1 MEYTKEQEQAIFL
14 KDRNIMVSAGAGAGK
29 TRVLVSRMAE
39 LIMDEENPI
48 EADQFLVMTFT
59 NAAAAEMKERI
70 SLDLEERLE
79 KNPENSY
86 LKKQIRKIRQADI
99 STVHS
104 FCNHLIRTHYNELSI
119 DPSFRIGEEG
129 ELFLLRQ
136 QAMEQLLEEAYASG
150 RESFEKFAES
160 YAPGKSDKILEEMV
174 GDLYHFSRSF
184 PDSSFWFEKTKKE
197 ARQLSEASRWNQSP
211 AVILIFTKAKKE
223 ILQIQDELS
232 HLLSSIAEE
241 EVPEKYDNLL
251 LNIKEYIEMLSQTE
265 TYDAYYTI
273 LSRGTIA
280 AFPRA
285 TKKEKE
291 WIDYERVK
299 EFHQGVKELIQKQK
313 ETVFTAP
320 AKELQREAAIIYPL
334 LEEYIRLV
342 YRFGEIYLA
351 RKKEKNVY
359 DFDDLEHFALELLVE
374 SYDEQGKA
382 HPSETA
388 KILAKKY
395 KMIFVDEYQDT
406 NLVQETILEML
417 SDEEKNTLFT
427 VGDVK
432 QSIYRFRQ
440 ARPDLFLRRAEKYT
454 ASDEGVSIEL
464 RDNFRSAPGVLHFTN
479 YIFSRL
485 MEREFGGVDYNEK
498 TALRAGEGG
507 PMLEDKE
514 VSEVLFLVKD
524 TIPEPGEMPE
534 DVLTETAVIAKRI
547 QELIEE
553 GYHYG
558 DIVILL
564 RSGTGRM
571 EPMAEFLEKEGI
583 PVSCENKTGYFHT
596 REITVM
602 LNYLSVIDN
611 VYQDIPMASVMLSSI
626 GGFTEEE
633 LTKIRIIV
641 KGPAREQYTLYD
653 FMRLYIQEG
662 TDKEL
667 QKKIHHFLE
676 DLLYFRQQKKEQPL
690 ANLLWD
696 IYQRTGFYYDVQLMP
711 DGAKRKENLL
721 MLLKKAEDYE
731 KTVFKGLFYFNRYME
746 QLKSYEIEMGEAGN
760 GTQEEDVVKIMTI
773 HKSKGLEFPVVF
785 VSGLSKKFNRMDL
798 NKPVLCHPELGIG
811 MECVDTVLR
820 FHHPSLMKKA
830 IQEKVWKDTLEEE
843 MRILYVAMTRAK
855 RKLILT
861 GLIKTEQLDAGE
873 KVNIQNQK
881 WRVSSI
887 MDWLLPILAPELRVS
902 GKSEDFNTVTHQK
915 ALTCRWLKARL
926 VGWEE
931 IMPFFEGE
939 RKQEE
944 KFSYKEFINNVVLSS
959 DESAV
964 KKAFSFQYPNRDA
977 TQWKRKY
984 SVSELKTLSQKVL
997 PQEEPAYMS
1006 ESELR
1011 EISMKSPNISESE
1024 LRDVSM
1030 KSPNI
1035 SESEL
1040 REMLMESKDISESF
1054 SEKEV
1059 FEDIKMPEFL
1069 RKEKTEIAATAR
1081 GTIIHKIMEL
1091 LPFAQIQTKKQLFDW
1106 MTALKKQYP
1115 ESEKVSSGWL
1125 YRAIEAFL
1133 FSEIGEK
1140 LCQMDRAG
1148 TLRKEL
1154 PFTVGLPVSL
1164 MNPDT
1169 QAEDTVVVQGII
1181 DVCGETEDELWLI
1194 DYKTDR
1200 IKEGE
1205 ERLLLDRYG
1214 NQMLYYKA
1222 ALEQILGKR
1231 VSEIYLYSFSLKKFI
1246 PVNLEERSG
1255 ENA

>member
-1 MEYTKEQEQAIFL
+1 MNYTKEQEQAIFL
-14 KDRNIMVSAGAGAGK
+14 RDKNIMVSAGAGAGK

-39 LIMDEENPI
+39 LIMDEKNPV
-48 EADQFLVMTFT
+48 EADRFLVMTFT

-70 SLDLEERLE
+70 SLDLEERLA
-79 KNPENSY
+79 KDPENHY
-86 LKKQIRKIRQADI
+86 LRKQIRKIRQADI

-136 QAMEQLLEEAYASG
+136 QAIEQLLEEAYASG
-150 RESFEKFAES
+150 RESFVKFAES
-160 YAPGKSDKILEEMV
+160 YAPGKSDKVLEELV
-174 GDLYHFSRSF
+174 GDLYRFSRSF
-184 PDSSFWFEKTKKE
+184 PNASFWFEKTKQEALQLAEAKE
-197 ARQLSEASRWNQSP
+197 WDNSP
-211 AVILIFTKAKKE
+211 AVMLIFLKAKKE
-223 ILQIQDELS
+223 LLQEKEALS
-232 HLLSSIAEE
+232 KLLKNIAGE
-241 EVPEKYDNLL
+241 EVPEKYGVLL
-251 LNIKEYIEMLSQTE
+251 QDVSEYVEALSQTE
-265 TYDAYYTI
+265 SYDAYYMV
-273 LSRGTIA
+273 LSRGPVP

-285 TKKEKE
+285 TKKDKE
-291 WIDYERVK
+291 WADYEIVK
-299 EFHQGVKELIQKQK
+299 EWHQEVKELLQKQK

-320 AKELQREAAIIYPL
+320 AEELQREAAGIYPL
-334 LEEYIRLV
+334 LEEYIVLAQ
-342 YRFGEIYLA
+342 RFEEIYLA
-351 RKKEKNVY
+351 YKKEKNVY
-359 DFDDLEHFALELLVE
+359 DFDDLEHFALELLVDH
-374 SYDEQGKA
+374 YDEGGQA
-382 HPSETA
+382 YPSETA
-388 KILAKKY
+388 KTLAKKY

-417 SDEEKNTLFT
+417 SEKDNNTLFT

-440 ARPDLFLRRAEKYT
+440 ARPDLFLRRNEKYHNEE
-454 ASDEGVSIEL
+454 EGVSIEL
-464 RDNFRSAPGVLHFTN
+464 RDNFRSAPGVLCFTN
-479 YIFSRL
+479 YVFSRL
-485 MEREFGGVDYNEK
+485 MERDFGGVDYNEE

-514 VSEVLFLVKD
+514 TSELLFFVKD
-524 TIPEPGEMPE
+524 SVQTLEEAPE
-534 DVLTETAVIAKRI
+534 DVLTETALITKRI

-564 RSGTGRM
+564 RSGAGRM
-571 EPMAEFLEKEGI
+571 EPMAEFLEKNGI

-596 REITVM
+596 REITII
-602 LNYLSVIDN
+602 LNYLSVVDN

-633 LTKIRIIV
+633 LTKLRILV
-641 KGPAREQYTLYD
+641 REPMREQYTLYD
-653 FMRLYIQEG
+653 LMCLYLQEG
-662 TDKEL
+662 AEEEL
-667 QKKIHHFLE
+667 RAKIQHFYK
-676 DLLYFRQQKKEQPL
+676 DLQYFREQKKEQPL
-690 ANLLWD
+690 GVLLWD

-746 QLKSYEIEMGEAGN
+746 QLKSYEIEMGEAGS
-760 GTQEEDVVKIMTI
+760 GTENENVVKIMTI

-798 NKPVLCHPELGIG
+798 TKSMLCHPELGIG
-811 MECVDTVLR
+811 MECVNITLR

-861 GLIKTEQLDAGE
+861 GTIKAQDLEAGLRLQI
-873 KVNIQNQK
+873 NTQK
-881 WRVSSI
+881 WRATSA
-887 MDWLLPILAPELRVS
+887 MDWLLPILADQFRSTQSE
-902 GKSEDFNTVTHQK
+902 KSEEREGFLKNQETQKQAHSEGVT
-915 ALTCRWLKARL
+915 ASWLKARL
-926 VGWEE
+926 VNWEE
-931 IMPFFEGE
+931 ILPFFEKE

-944 KFSYKEFINNVVLSS
+944 EFSYQTFMDTVVIPADVSMVEQS
-959 DESAV
+959 
-964 KKAFSFQYPNRDA
+964 FSYEYPNRDA
-977 TQWKRKY
+977 TKWKRKY
-984 SVSELKTLSQKVL
+984 SVSELKTLSQTTL
-997 PQEEPAYMS
+997 PEE
-1006 ESELR
+1006 ESS
-1011 EISMKSPNISESE
+1011 I
-1024 LRDVSM
+1024 
-1030 KSPNI
+1030 
-1035 SESEL
+1035 
-1040 REMLMESKDISESF
+1040 MLPEQNNFE
-1054 SEKEV
+1054 EEV
-1059 FEDIKMPEFL
+1059 KMPEFL
-1069 RKEKTEIAATAR
+1069 KEEKSEIAATAR

-1091 LPFAQIQTKKQLFDW
+1091 LPFGQIQTKKQLFEWID
-1106 MTALKKQYP
+1106 ALKGTYP
-1115 ESEKVSSGWL
+1115 ESEKISAKWL
-1125 YRAIEAFL
+1125 YRAIGAFL

-1140 LCQMDRAG
+1140 LSQMDRQG
-1148 TLRKEL
+1148 NLRKEQ

-1164 MNPDT
+1164 MNTDT

-1181 DVCGETEDELWLI
+1181 DICGEAEESLWLI

-1205 ERLLLDRYG
+1205 ESLLLDRYG

-1231 VSEIYLYSFSLKKFI
+1231 VSESYLYSFSLKKFI
-1246 PVNLEERSG
+1246 PVNLQERSG

>member
-1 MEYTKEQEQAIFL
+1 MNYTKEQEQAIFL
-14 KDRNIMVSAGAGAGK
+14 RDKNIMVSAGAGAGK

-39 LIMDEENPI
+39 LIMDEKNPV
-48 EADQFLVMTFT
+48 EADRFLVMTFT

-70 SLDLEERLE
+70 SLDLEERLA
-79 KNPENSY
+79 KDPENHY
-86 LKKQIRKIRQADI
+86 LRKQIRKIRQADI

-136 QAMEQLLEEAYASG
+136 QAIEQLLEEAYASG
-150 RESFEKFAES
+150 RESFVKFVES
-160 YAPGKSDKILEEMV
+160 YAPGKSDKVLEELI
-174 GDLYHFSRSF
+174 GELYRFSRSF
-184 PDSSFWFEKTKKE
+184 PNASFWFEKTKQE
-197 ARQLSEASRWNQSP
+197 ARQLAEAKEWNNSP
-211 AVILIFTKAKKE
+211 AVMLIFSKAKKE
-223 ILQIQDELS
+223 LLQEKEEL
-232 HLLSSIAEE
+232 LQLFKTIKEE
-241 EVPEKYDNLL
+241 EVPQKYNTLL
-251 LNIKEYIEMLSQTE
+251 QSVAEYVEALSRTE
-265 TYDAYYTI
+265 SYDAYYTI
-273 LSRGTIA
+273 LSRGSVP

-285 TKKEKE
+285 TKKDKE
-291 WIDYERVK
+291 WTDYETVK
-299 EFHQGVKELIQKQK
+299 EWHQEVKELLQKQK

-320 AKELQREAAIIYPL
+320 AEELQRQAAGIYPL
-334 LEEYIRLV
+334 LEEYIMLAQ
-342 YRFGEIYLA
+342 RFGEIYLA
-351 RKKEKNVY
+351 YKKEKNVY
-359 DFDDLEHFALELLVE
+359 DFDDLEHFALELLVDH
-374 SYDEQGKA
+374 YDEEGRA
-382 HPSETA
+382 YPSETA
-388 KILAKKY
+388 KTLAKKY

-417 SDEEKNTLFT
+417 SEKNTNTLFT

-440 ARPDLFLRRAEKYT
+440 ARPDLFLRRNEKYHE
-454 ASDEGVSIEL
+454 SEDSVSIEL
-464 RDNFRSAPGVLHFTN
+464 RDNFRSAPGVLYFTN
-479 YIFSRL
+479 YVFSRL
-485 MEREFGGVDYNEK
+485 MERDFGGVDYNEE

-514 VSEVLFLVKD
+514 TSEVLFFVKD
-524 TIPEPGEMPE
+524 SVSALEEAPE
-534 DVLTETAVIAKRI
+534 DVLTETALITKRI

-558 DIVILL
+558 DMVILL

-571 EPMAEFLEKEGI
+571 EPMAEFLEKNGI

-596 REITVM
+596 REITII
-602 LNYLSVIDN
+602 LNYLSIVDN

-633 LTKIRIIV
+633 LTKLRIIV
-641 KGPAREQYTLYD
+641 KEPMRGQYTLYD
-653 FMRLYIQEG
+653 LMCLYLQEG
-662 TDKEL
+662 NEEEL
-667 QKKIHHFLE
+667 RTKIQHFYK
-676 DLLYFRQQKKEQPL
+676 DLQYFREQKKEQPL
-690 ANLLWD
+690 GVLLWD

-746 QLKSYEIEMGEAGN
+746 QLKSYEIEMGEAGS
-760 GTQEEDVVKIMTI
+760 GTENEDVVKIMTI

-798 NKPVLCHPELGIG
+798 TKPMLCHPELGIG
-811 MECVDTVLR
+811 MECVNTTLR

-861 GLIKTEQLDAGE
+861 GMIKAQDLEAGFRTQ
-873 KVNIQNQK
+873 IRAQK
-881 WRVSSI
+881 WRATSA
-887 MDWLLPILAPELRVS
+887 MDWLLPILSDRFQGAQSE
-902 GKSEDFNTVTHQK
+902 KSERNENLSKNQMIQKQPQSEVVT
-915 ALTCRWLKARL
+915 TDWLIARL
-926 VGWEE
+926 INWEE
-931 IMPFFEGE
+931 ILPFFEKE

-944 KFSYKEFINNVVLSS
+944 KFSFHSFVDTVVASEDVS
-959 DESAV
+959 MVERS
-964 KKAFSFQYPNRDA
+964 FSYEYPNRDA
-977 TQWKRKY
+977 TKWKRKY
-984 SVSELKTLSQKVL
+984 SVSELKTISQTALPEEEMIYTSEENLSG
-997 PQEEPAYMS
+997 MS
-1006 ESELR
+1006 ENERVSMPENESE
-1011 EISMKSPNISESE
+1011 EISGKISDTVSESAIT
-1024 LRDVSM
+1024 D
-1030 KSPNI
+1030 
-1035 SESEL
+1035 
-1040 REMLMESKDISESF
+1040 
-1054 SEKEV
+1054 
-1059 FEDIKMPEFL
+1059 DIKMPEFL
-1069 RKEKTEIAATAR
+1069 KKDKKEIAATTR

-1091 LPFAQIQTKKQLFDW
+1091 LPFGQIQTKKQLFEWIDR
-1106 MTALKKQYP
+1106 LKDIYP
-1115 ESEKVSSGWL
+1115 ESEKISVKWL

-1133 FSEIGEK
+1133 FSEIGKK
-1140 LCQMDRAG
+1140 LSQMDRQG
-1148 TLRKEL
+1148 SLKKEL

-1164 MNPDT
+1164 MNTDT

-1181 DVCGETEDELWLI
+1181 DICGESEESLWLI

-1205 ERLLLDRYG
+1205 ESLLLDRYG

-1231 VSEIYLYSFSLKKFI
+1231 VSESYLYSFSLKKFI
-1246 PVNLEERSG
+1246 LVNLQERSG